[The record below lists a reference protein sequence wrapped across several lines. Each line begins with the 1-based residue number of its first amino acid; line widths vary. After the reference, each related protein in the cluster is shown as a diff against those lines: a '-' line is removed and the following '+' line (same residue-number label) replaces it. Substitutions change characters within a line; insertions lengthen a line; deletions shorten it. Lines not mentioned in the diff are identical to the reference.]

1 MEELILHHYDFSP
14 FSEKIRL
21 IFGIKKLAWRSV
33 EIPSILPKPQL
44 TPLTGGYRHTPVL
57 QIGADVYCDTR
68 LIADELDR
76 RFPER
81 LVLAPATS
89 GVSLAV
95 EAWAERDLFWPIAR
109 YVSGTNAETVDP
121 GLHADRAALRGKD
134 TPTFDRLKAV
144 ARSELGRI
152 QAQLP
157 MIASMLADGRP
168 YILSDQID
176 RADLAVYHGLW
187 FLSAM
192 PIDCSAI
199 LEPYREIRPW
209 MDRIAAT
216 GTGKSE
222 GMDAAAAIDLAYR
235 SSPIP
240 IRESRPMPDDPPLGC
255 EVAIRPDDYRTEEV
269 VGDLVLLDR
278 NELWSGHFG
287 SYQRSV
293 QTEHDTLGL
302 RLIHAVVRHRLGP
315 HEGGRRHMVLSDS
328 GLRLR

>member
-21 IFGIKKLAWRSV
+21 IFGIKNLAWRSV

-76 RFPER
+76 RFPEYS
-81 LVLAPATS
+81 VLAPATS

-109 YVSGTNAETVDP
+109 YVSGANAETVDP
-121 GLHADRAALRGKD
+121 GLHADRAALRGKH

-152 QAQLP
+152 EAQLP
-157 MIASMLADGRP
+157 MVASMLADGRP
-168 YILSDQID
+168 YILSDRID

-187 FLSAM
+187 FLNAM

-199 LEPYREIRPW
+199 LEPYREIRSW

-222 GMDAAAAIDLAYR
+222 GMGAAAAIDLACR

-255 EVAIRPDDYRTEEV
+255 KVAIRPDDYRTEEV

-278 NELWSGHFG
+278 NECAVHRVNDQVGEVVVHFP
-287 SYQRSV
+287 
-293 QTEHDTLGL
+293 
-302 RLIHAVVRHRLGP
+302 RLGYTM
-315 HEGGRRHMVLSDS
+315 RRCS
-328 GLRLR
+328 

>member
-1 MEELILHHYDFSP
+1 MAEMIASMDGLILHHYDFSP

-21 IFGIKKLAWRSV
+21 IFGIKNLAWRSV

-44 TPLTGGYRHTPVL
+44 VALTGGYRHTPVL

-81 LVLAPATS
+81 LVLSPATS
-89 GVSLAV
+89 GVSLAI

-109 YVSGTNAETVDP
+109 FVSGTNAETVDP
-121 GLHADRAALRGKD
+121 GLHADRAALRGKR
-134 TPTFDRLKAV
+134 TPSIDRLKAV

-157 MIASMLADGRP
+157 MIASMLSSGRP
-168 YILSDQID
+168 YLVRDQID

-199 LEPYREIRPW
+199 LDPYPGIRSW
-209 MDRIAAT
+209 MDRIAAAGT
-216 GTGKSE
+216 GTCD
-222 GMDAAAAIDLAYR
+222 GMDARAAIERAGESTPLALR
-235 SSPIP
+235 A
-240 IRESRPMPDDPPLGC
+240 SRPMADDPPLRTMA
-255 EVAIRPDDYRTEEV
+255 AIRPDDYRTEEV
-269 VGDLVLLDR
+269 VGELVLVDQNEWAVRRFSDLVGDVVV
-278 NELWSGHFG
+278 HFP
-287 SYQRSV
+287 
-293 QTEHDTLGL
+293 
-302 RLIHAVVRHRLGP
+302 RLGYT
-315 HEGGRRHMVLSDS
+315 MKTLS
-328 GLRLR
+328 

>member
-21 IFGIKKLAWRSV
+21 IFGIKDLAWRSV

-44 TPLTGGYRHTPVL
+44 VPLTGGYRHTPVL

-76 RFPER
+76 RYPER
-81 LVLAPATS
+81 PVLDQATS
-89 GVSLAV
+89 GLSLAV

-109 YVSGTNAETVDP
+109 YVSGTNAETVEP
-121 GLHADRAALRGKD
+121 KLHADRAALRGKR

-152 QAQLP
+152 ESQLP

-168 YILSDQID
+168 YLLSDRIE

-192 PIDCSAI
+192 PIDCSAV
-199 LEPYREIRPW
+199 LEPYDQIRSW
-209 MDRIAAT
+209 MDRVAAV

-222 GMDAAAAIDLAYR
+222 DMSAASAIERAHA
-235 SSPIP
+235 SSP
-240 IRESRPMPDDPPLGC
+240 RTVRQSQPMADDPPLGS

-269 VGDLVLLDR
+269 VGELVLLDR
-278 NELWSGHFG
+278 NEWAVRRVNDLVGDVVVHFP
-287 SYQRSV
+287 
-293 QTEHDTLGL
+293 
-302 RLIHAVVRHRLGP
+302 RLGYAM
-315 HEGGRRHMVLSDS
+315 RSRS
-328 GLRLR
+328 

>member
-1 MEELILHHYDFSP
+1 MAEVSAAMEQPILHHYDFSP

-21 IFGIKKLAWRSV
+21 IFGIKNLAWRSV
-33 EIPSILPKPQL
+33 EIPSVLPKPL
-44 TPLTGGYRHTPVL
+44 LVPLTGGYRHTPVM

-81 LVLAPATS
+81 LVLNPVTS
-89 GVSLAV
+89 GLALAV

-109 YVSGTNAETVDP
+109 YVSGTNAETVHP
-121 GLHADRAALRGKD
+121 SLHADRAALRGKR

-152 QAQLP
+152 ASQLP
-157 MIASMLADGRP
+157 MIASMLSGNRP
-168 YILSDQID
+168 YLVSDEVD

-199 LEPYREIRPW
+199 LEPYCEIRSW
-209 MDRIAAT
+209 MGRVAAK
-216 GTGKSE
+216 GSGNSE
-222 GMDAAAAIDLAYR
+222 SMLPGEAIELAYR
-235 SSPIP
+235 SSAIA
-240 IRESRPMPDDPPLGC
+240 IRESQPMADDPPLGC

-269 VGDLVLLDR
+269 VGELVLLDR
-278 NELWSGHFG
+278 NEWAVRRVDDMAGEVVVHFP
-287 SYQRSV
+287 
-293 QTEHDTLGL
+293 
-302 RLIHAVVRHRLGP
+302 RLGYTM
-315 HEGGRRHMVLSDS
+315 RRRS
-328 GLRLR
+328 